1 MGQLAAGHTAVSLSP
16 ALVTLPQTTMPSPV
30 TETVQVGKINVESS

>member
-16 ALVTLPQTTMPSPV
+16 ALVTLPQTTMPV